1 MFRTECCL
9 VTGLLLSS
17 SCASPAL
24 RARAVPALCQMP
36 SGTQGSFTFFMKI
49 SCAYGL
55 RVWGCACMCNVRCP
69 GQSCQFSGL
78 VIVSSNPTE
87 RWIFSLLAVVSVL
100 VELVSC
106 WEAKPGIQWPLGG
119 APALSKKKH
128 TKDSTVLIL
137 VMQIGTALRR
147 KL

>member
-36 SGTQGSFTFFMKI
+36 SGTQGSFTFFLKI

-78 VIVSSNPTE
+78 VIVSSNPIE
-87 RWIFSLLAVVSVL
+87 RWIFFSASCRLGVGRTRQLLGSKAGDPMAVRWCPCL
-100 VELVSC
+100 E
-106 WEAKPGIQWPLGG
+106 
-119 APALSKKKH
+119 
-128 TKDSTVLIL
+128 
-137 VMQIGTALRR
+137 
-147 KL
+147 